1 MPAKRDSPNRRR
13 SIAVP
18 DQNKPAFISRSKR
31 RAHSIVAGDRLS
43 PLARARR
50 SLVRFKF
57 FLLPLLLI
65 HPLLGSKEEHS

>member
-1 MPAKRDSPNRRR
+1 MPAKKDSPNRRR

-18 DQNKPAFISRSKR
+18 NQNKPAFIARSKR

-50 SLVRFKF
+50 SLVRL
-57 FLLPLLLI
+57 FLPPEQLI
-65 HPLLGSKEEHS
+65 YPLLGSTEEHS